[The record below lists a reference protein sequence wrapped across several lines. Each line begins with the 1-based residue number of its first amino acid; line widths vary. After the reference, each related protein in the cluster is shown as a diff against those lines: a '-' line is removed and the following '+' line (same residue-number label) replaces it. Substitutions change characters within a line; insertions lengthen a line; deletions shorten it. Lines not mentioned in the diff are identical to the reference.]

1 MASLATYLSVAVATV
16 LWGANFNLAKPV
28 VAEMRP
34 LIAAADRFLIAAGI
48 MLVITYATGN
58 RLTWRHARI
67 YLILGLLGV
76 FGFNLFFFLGM
87 SSTSPINGALIMG
100 LNPVLTSLIA
110 SWILGDQPTRLQWL
124 AFPVGLLGVAIVVL
138 GAGAHLEVS
147 RGDALMFVA
156 CLSWALYNVYLRK
169 LPPKGA
175 SALATTTGTMVAGA
189 AALTLVALLS
199 GERFV
204 VPSPYTGSALLMMSV
219 SGGVLAY
226 LLWSAGIARLGPAR
240 AAIFMNVVPVAS
252 MAISTVSG
260 VPPTPGQLLGGAL
273 VIGAVMFSALT
284 GARAKVTTSPCVTS
298 PCG

>member
-1 MASLATYLSVAVATV
+1 MASLATYLSVAVAAI
-16 LWGANFNLAKPV
+16 LWGSNFNLVKPV
-28 VAEMRP
+28 VAEMEP
-34 LIAAADRFLIAAGI
+34 LIAAADRYLIAAGI

-67 YLILGLLGV
+67 YLILGVLGV

-87 SSTSPINGALIMG
+87 SSTSPVNGALIMG
-100 LNPVLTSLIA
+100 LNPVLTSLIG

-138 GAGAHLEVS
+138 GAGARLEVS
-147 RGDALMFVA
+147 RGDALLFVA
-156 CLSWALYNVYLRK
+156 SVSWALYNVYLRK
-169 LPPKGA
+169 LAPKGA

-204 VPSPYTGSALLMMSV
+204 VPTLYAGSALLTMSV

-226 LLWSAGIARLGPAR
+226 LLWSAGIAKLGPAR
-240 AAIFMNVVPVAS
+240 AAIFMNVVPVSS

-260 VPPTPGQLLGGAL
+260 VPPTAVQLLGGAL
-273 VIGAVMFSALT
+273 VIGAVLYSALT
-284 GARAKVTTSPCVTS
+284 GAPAKVTTSPCVTS

>member
-1 MASLATYLSVAVATV
+1 MASLATYLSVAVAAV

-58 RLTWRHARI
+58 RLTWRHARM

-76 FGFNLFFFLGM
+76 SGFNLFFFLGM
-87 SSTSPINGALIMG
+87 SSTSPTNGALIMG
-100 LNPVLTSLIA
+100 LNPLLTSLIA

-138 GAGAHLEVS
+138 GAGARLEVS

-169 LPPKGA
+169 LTPKGA

-189 AALTLVALLS
+189 AALTLVAFLS
-199 GERFV
+199 GERFI
-204 VPSPYTGSALLMMSV
+204 VPSLYAGSALLTMSV

-226 LLWSAGIARLGPAR
+226 LLWSAGIAKLGPAR

-252 MAISTVSG
+252 MAISTASG
-260 VPPTPGQLLGGAL
+260 VPPTPAQLLGGAL

>member
-1 MASLATYLSVAVATV
+1 MASLATYLSVAVAAI
-16 LWGANFNLAKPV
+16 LWGSNFNLVKPV
-28 VAEMRP
+28 VAEMQP
-34 LIAAADRFLIAAGI
+34 LIAAADRFLIAAGM

-67 YLILGLLGV
+67 YLILGVLGV
-76 FGFNLFFFLGM
+76 LGFNLFFFLGM
-87 SSTSPINGALIMG
+87 SSTSPVNGALIMG

-110 SWILGDQPTRLQWL
+110 SWILGDQPTRPQWL

-138 GAGAHLEVS
+138 GAGARLEVS
-147 RGDALMFVA
+147 RGDALLFVA
-156 CLSWALYNVYLRK
+156 SLSWALYNVYLRK
-169 LPPKGA
+169 LAPKGA

-189 AALTLVALLS
+189 AALTLVAFLS

-204 VPSPYTGSALLMMSV
+204 VPSLYAGGALLMMSV

-226 LLWSAGIARLGPAR
+226 LLWSAGIAKLGPAR
-240 AAIFMNVVPVAS
+240 AAIFMNLVPVAS
-252 MAISTVSG
+252 MAISTASG
-260 VPPTPGQLLGGAL
+260 VPPTPAQLLGGAL

-284 GARAKVTTSPCVTS
+284 GARAKVTASPCVTS

>member
-1 MASLATYLSVAVATV
+1 MASLATYLSVAVAAI
-16 LWGANFNLAKPV
+16 LWGSNFNLVKPV
-28 VAEMRP
+28 VAEMQP

-58 RLTWRHARI
+58 RLEWRHARI

-87 SSTSPINGALIMG
+87 SSTSPVNGALIMG
-100 LNPVLTSLIA
+100 LNPLLTSLIA
-110 SWILGDQPTRLQWL
+110 SWVLGDQPTRLQWL

-138 GAGAHLEVS
+138 GAGARLEIS
-147 RGDALMFVA
+147 RGDALLFVA
-156 CLSWALYNVYLRK
+156 SLSWALYNVYLRK
-169 LPPKGA
+169 LAPKGE
-175 SALATTTGTMVAGA
+175 SALATATGTMVAGV
-189 AALTLVALLS
+189 TLVAFLG

-204 VPSPYTGSALLMMSV
+204 LPTLYAGSALVMMSV

-226 LLWSAGIARLGPAR
+226 LLWSAGIAKLGPAR

-252 MAISTVSG
+252 MAISTASG
-260 VPPTPGQLLGGAL
+260 VPPTAVQLLGGAL
-273 VIGAVMFSALT
+273 VIGAVMFSALI